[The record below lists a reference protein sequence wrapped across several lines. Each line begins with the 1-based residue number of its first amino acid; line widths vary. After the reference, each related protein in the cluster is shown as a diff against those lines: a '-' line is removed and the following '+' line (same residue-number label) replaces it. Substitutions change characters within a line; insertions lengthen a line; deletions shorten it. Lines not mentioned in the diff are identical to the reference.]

1 MVLNPRKCY
10 YMTFGLNT
18 TKNDFVFKDGTIV
31 PSVEEHVVLGITI
44 DYRLTFYSHMKQLCK
59 KVANKLNALARK
71 KNFMAPFYG
80 WGSTNSRLAPL
91 RGGSLLFT
99 TNSPEIPGTYFINLR
114 RMKG

>member
-1 MVLNPRKCY
+1 MVLNPGKCY
-10 YMTFGLNT
+10 YMTSGLNT

-71 KNFMAPFYG
+71 KKLYGHFLWMGFNYLKATATSRRQFTFYH
-80 WGSTNSRLAPL
+80 
-91 RGGSLLFT
+91 
-99 TNSPEIPGTYFINLR
+99 
-114 RMKG
+114 